1 MCHLPETGPE
11 DRNVASSIHQS
22 KQTWCHGP
30 PQWESACFLPR
41 RPHCRSV
48 PEQGGLC
55 PAVRAPGLG
64 KVQLPASSVTKLQ
77 QPSESLQV
85 TSQPLLGLSPQEDE
99 PASCRPA
106 PLGVLRTAEAAG
118 LAGHP
123 SPFLH
128 IYTFSAFTHSTAPL
142 VPSAG
147 RTFLYSTH
155 SSSSTMTVL
164 RCQLH
169 CYVKIFFRQ
178 VSQTSVSQP
187 ESIIN

>member
-123 SPFLH
+123 SPSSTFIPSLLLH
-128 IYTFSAFTHSTAPL
+128 TVL
-142 VPSAG
+142 LPSSPVLAA
-147 RTFLYSTH
+147 H
-155 SSSSTMTVL
+155 SSIPPT
-164 RCQLH
+164 
-169 CYVKIFFRQ
+169 Q
-178 VSQTSVSQP
+178 VPAQ
-187 ESIIN
+187 